1 MTTGEAPLRTGYHRL
16 ARSTAHEHIADGV
29 LVTHDHSAGATRHW
43 HEAGSGAPYFGT
55 EPVPEG
61 QPRVIVRMLLEVR
74 ECALCLGPA
83 VYWDGQFLHL
93 TTKCPGFLLS

>member
-1 MTTGEAPLRTGYHRL
+1 VTTDQAPLRTGYHRL
-16 ARSTAHEHIADGV
+16 ARSTAHEHTADGAP
-29 LVTHDHSAGATRHW
+29 VTHDHSAGATRHW
-43 HEAGSGAPYFGT
+43 HEAGSGAPEFGP

-61 QPRVIVRMLLEVR
+61 QPRSAVRMLLEVR

-93 TTKCPGFLLS
+93 TAECPGFLLH